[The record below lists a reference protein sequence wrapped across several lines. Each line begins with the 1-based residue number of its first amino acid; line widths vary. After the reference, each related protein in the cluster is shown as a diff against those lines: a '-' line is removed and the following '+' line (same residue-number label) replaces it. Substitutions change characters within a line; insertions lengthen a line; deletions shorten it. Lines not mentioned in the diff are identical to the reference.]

1 MVHDETILIVDD
13 IPDNIEVLHQ
23 ILKKYYRTLAAV
35 NGKKALHIAQGQ
47 PRPDII
53 LLDLM
58 MPDMDGY
65 QVCKIL
71 KSNPLTKE
79 IPVIFVTALN
89 EIENE
94 AKGFDVGAVDYI
106 IKPIRAAIVQARLN
120 LHLTLNKQKR
130 SIEEAL
136 ERETLLRIAADE
148 ASEAKS
154 TFLANMSHE
163 LRSPMNS
170 IIGFSKRVKKK
181 IDMCEINES
190 IKAQIINY
198 LGYISNSSDRLL
210 FLINDLLDLSKLE
223 SGKMEFNIQPGNLEE
238 VVHSV
243 VNELKGQMDEKSQ
256 KLNILPVKVDTR
268 TAFDLRMITQVVV
281 NLLSNSIKYSDKG
294 MTLTLSFQED
304 VLPLKS
310 TSSERNIA
318 LPGISLSITDQGLGI
333 PENELEKIF
342 DKFVMSTRT
351 LSGNGGTGLGLSICK
366 EIVEGHGGIIRAMNN
381 PNGKGSTFTV
391 ILPKIYLESTE

>member
-181 IDMCEINES
+181 N
-190 IKAQIINY
+190 
-198 LGYISNSSDRLL
+198 RH
-210 FLINDLLDLSKLE
+210 
-223 SGKMEFNIQPGNLEE
+223 
-238 VVHSV
+238 V
-243 VNELKGQMDEKSQ
+243 
-256 KLNILPVKVDTR
+256 
-268 TAFDLRMITQVVV
+268 
-281 NLLSNSIKYSDKG
+281 
-294 MTLTLSFQED
+294 
-304 VLPLKS
+304 
-310 TSSERNIA
+310 
-318 LPGISLSITDQGLGI
+318 
-333 PENELEKIF
+333 
-342 DKFVMSTRT
+342 
-351 LSGNGGTGLGLSICK
+351 
-366 EIVEGHGGIIRAMNN
+366 
-381 PNGKGSTFTV
+381 
-391 ILPKIYLESTE
+391 